1 MGELKAANNSMA
13 PDDDISAEDIQLIT
27 YKIASE
33 IVRRGLTVPAIL
45 FLEMHKPLS
54 YIASQGAVVLSP
66 FLMPFMGY
74 DNMRILSRYIEKREN
89 VGNLICRIEELQT
102 LADNRITKNT

>member
-1 MGELKAANNSMA
+1 MGELKAAENSGIQ
-13 PDDDISAEDIQLIT
+13 DGNLSAEDIQSIT
-27 YKIASE
+27 ENFASE

-66 FLMPFMGY
+66 FFIPFIGY
-74 DNMRILSRYIEKREN
+74 DNLRILSRYIEKREN
-89 VGNLICRIEELQT
+89 VERLICRIEELQT
-102 LADNRITKNT
+102 LADNRTSKST